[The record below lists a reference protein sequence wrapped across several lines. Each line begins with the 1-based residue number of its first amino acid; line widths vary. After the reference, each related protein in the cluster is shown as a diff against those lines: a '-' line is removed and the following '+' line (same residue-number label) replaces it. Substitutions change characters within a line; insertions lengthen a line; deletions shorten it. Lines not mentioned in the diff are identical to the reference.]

1 MSNHK
6 QKKENENEK
15 NYDLNSIS
23 DLLNNMDKNQIQDI
37 LSKFNIDNN
46 SLNEVDLS
54 TLNSDRGLVLL
65 NTIKPYL
72 NRDRKRMLETIEKI
86 YTASK
91 MMGKNT

>member
-54 TLNSDRGLVLL
+54 TLNSDRGLLLL